1 MPRRNAP
8 CDKLLFGH
16 QRKDQAKLQKAQL
29 KANPPDPDDD
39 PLGPIDEEEER
50 DKFMAGI
57 AQGWGGAPLVN
68 STMVPLRRR
77 YERTRIKSMIGTA
90 SSSGGGNVFTVSGG
104 MGRAEVAVS

>member
-1 MPRRNAP
+1 MPRRNAS
-8 CDKLLFGH
+8 CDKLLFGQ

-39 PLGPIDEEEER
+39 PLGPIDEGER

-77 YERTRIKSMIGTA
+77 SERTRIKSMIDTA